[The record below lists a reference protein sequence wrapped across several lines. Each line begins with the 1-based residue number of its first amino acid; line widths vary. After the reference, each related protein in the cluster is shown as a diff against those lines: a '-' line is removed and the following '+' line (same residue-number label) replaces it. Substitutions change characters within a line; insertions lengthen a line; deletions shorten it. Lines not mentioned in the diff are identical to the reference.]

1 MKNEVNIDFLNL
13 DNKKVVYP
21 RVNKKKALEYVLV
34 DDKTKWEINKFGV
47 KEPKN
52 GKIINEETIDLLIIP
67 ALARNNNNYRLGYG
81 AGYYDRYLKDNYPLY
96 TIGVIFDNMSDFIED
111 FWDIK

>member
-1 MKNEVNIDFLNL
+1 M
-13 DNKKVVYP
+13 VYP

-52 GKIINEETIDLLIIP
+52 GK
-67 ALARNNNNYRLGYG
+67 
-81 AGYYDRYLKDNYPLY
+81 
-96 TIGVIFDNMSDFIED
+96 
-111 FWDIK
+111 